1 MSHRRTIRKGSF
13 GDDLDTLVKA
23 LEATT
28 SGEADKKKPKS
39 AGCIDDASIHDRLY
53 ERAWR
58 PKKAASRTSD
68 GHKVRH

>member
-23 LEATT
+23 LETT
-28 SGEADKKKPKS
+28 PSGEADKRKPKS
-39 AGCIDDASIHDRLY
+39 AGRIDEASIHDRLY

-58 PKKAASRTSD
+58 PRKAASRTND
-68 GHKVRH
+68 GRKVHH

>member
-28 SGEADKKKPKS
+28 SGEADKRKPQS
-39 AGCIDDASIHDRLY
+39 AGRTDQANIHDRLY

-58 PKKAASRTSD
+58 PRKAASRTND
-68 GHKVRH
+68 GRKVRH